1 MKSNVLIFT
10 VQLIAG
16 SGNKTLE
23 DKANLAPFIAGGGDT
38 SPADW
43 PSHVM
48 VHTMV
53 GNLISHCGG
62 VLISPRYV
70 LSSAGCVN
78 ASV

>member
-1 MKSNVLIFT
+1 M
-10 VQLIAG
+10 IAG

-23 DKANLAPFIAGGGDT
+23 DKAKLAPFIVGGDDT

-48 VHTMV
+48 VHTVV
-53 GNLISHCGG
+53 GYITYFCGG

-70 LSSAGCVN
+70 LSSAACASGQVN
-78 ASV
+78 YYY